1 MSERIRIG
9 FIGCGRAAQT
19 VHLPYFAASDRCEIT
34 TLVDRRV
41 ELASELASQYGIGK
55 VAGDHRVLR
64 DDPEIDAV
72 VMILREPLH
81 APVGIDLLRAGKHV
95 FTEKP
100 LSDRLPEARRLVD
113 AARETGRLLM
123 VGYMRR
129 YDPGIEKA
137 RELLAE
143 VRASGELGRIVQ
155 VRIHTHG
162 GGGSAHDFGS
172 KEPVT
177 TPEEKPPVPT
187 GPDDGL
193 PAEVHR
199 LSWSTN
205 FFDTHLSDM
214 LIHLLDPVRELLV
227 ADMDPETRARM
238 FIYDHG
244 GYKTV
249 HTGSASVVGTRDES
263 MIVYF
268 ERGRL
273 TIRPSANFRR
283 DQHARVELLRGAGPS
298 PVIERPVVAGPWC
311 FRAQAEHF
319 LRCAATGERP
329 RCTGQDAIANAELL
343 HAILRKLACQGCE

>member
-1 MSERIRIG
+1 MKIG

-19 VHLPYFAASDRCEIT
+19 VHLPWFAASEQCEIT

-41 ELASELASQYGIGK
+41 ELASELASRYGIGK
-55 VAGDHRVLR
+55 VAGDHRVLC
-64 DDPEIDAV
+64 DDPDIEAV

-113 AARETGRLLM
+113 AAAETGRLLM

-129 YDPGIEKA
+129 YDPGIDKA

-143 VRASGELGRIVQ
+143 VRASGELGRVVQ
-155 VRIHTHG
+155 VRLHIHG
-162 GGGSAHDFGS
+162 GGGSGHEFGS
-172 KEPVT
+172 SEPVT
-177 TPEEKPPVPT
+177 TAEEKPPVPT

-193 PAEVHR
+193 PAEVHQ

-205 FFDTHLSDM
+205 FIDTHLSDM
-214 LIHLLDPVRELLV
+214 LIHLLDPVREILF
-227 ADMDPETRARM
+227 ADMDPETRSRM

-244 GYKTV
+244 GYKSV
-249 HTGSASVVGTRDES
+249 HTGSRSVVGPRDES
-263 MIVYF
+263 MVVYF
-268 ERGRL
+268 EKGRL
-273 TIRPSANFRR
+273 TIRPSSNFRR
-283 DQHARVELLRGAGPS
+283 DEHARVELLRGAGPS
-298 PVIERPVVAGPWC
+298 PVIERPLVAGPWC

-319 LRCAATGERP
+319 LRCVRTGERP
-329 RCTGQDAIANAELL
+329 RCTGEDAMANAELL
-343 HAILRKLACQGCE
+343 HATLGKLAGQGP